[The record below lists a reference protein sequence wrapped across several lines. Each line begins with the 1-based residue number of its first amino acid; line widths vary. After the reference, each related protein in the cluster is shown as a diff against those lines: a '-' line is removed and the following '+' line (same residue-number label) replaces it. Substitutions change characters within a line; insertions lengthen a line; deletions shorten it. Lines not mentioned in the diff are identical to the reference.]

1 MRSPVTLTSAL
12 AALAL
17 AAPASAQLAGNSPDA
32 APPLDHAQPTV
43 VEEVMAAVDARWQEW
58 AEDAVKGSQ
67 FCLDGRVVQDPEFGL
82 VALIETLTPA
92 RGFEV
97 CRGKWT
103 LGGLAFLP
111 SGEHSGE
118 EIAGYACR
126 VLSMRPDWHL
136 FGIVNG
142 DAMETSSHWCANL
155 RTGEDGSP
163 AGSGTGTG

>member
-1 MRSPVTLTSAL
+1 MKAPTILTSAL

-17 AAPASAQLAGNSPDA
+17 AAPASAQLAGNSPET
-32 APPLDHAQPTV
+32 APPLDHAQPFVT
-43 VEEVMAAVDARWQEW
+43 EAVMSAVDGHWQEW
-58 AEDAVKGSQ
+58 VDGAAEGSQ
-67 FCLDGRVVQDPEFGL
+67 FCLDGRVVEEPELGR
-82 VALIETLTPA
+82 VALVETLTPA

-111 SGEHSGE
+111 SGHYSAED
-118 EIAGYACR
+118 IAGYACR

-136 FGIVNG
+136 FGIVSG
-142 DAMETSSHWCANL
+142 EAMESSSHWCANL

-163 AGSGTGTG
+163 AGTSTH